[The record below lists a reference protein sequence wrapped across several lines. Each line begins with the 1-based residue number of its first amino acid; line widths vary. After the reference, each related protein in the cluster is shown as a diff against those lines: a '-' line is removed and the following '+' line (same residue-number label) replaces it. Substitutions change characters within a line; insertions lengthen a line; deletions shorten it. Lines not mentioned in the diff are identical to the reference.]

1 MNESSFWESWRNTE
15 WSREGGSRL
24 GKVTQAHIESR
35 SAAIREAAIHM
46 FARKGIG
53 AATMQDVAAEAG
65 LSAGAIYRYYPS
77 KDILLRA
84 IYAQLRAENEALFT
98 LAAQGATS
106 PLETLLNTGR
116 VVGERL
122 RSESVREGNILQLEA
137 ILDDA
142 RRSDDLVAESRQLRR
157 AYLALTERVLRQA
170 QITGGLDPEIDTQGL
185 AIMFLACMIGVQ
197 VLALEVEDA
206 REMEPVLQVFTE
218 MLRRF
223 APKPAVD
230 DIGLELVSVFE
241 ED

>member
-1 MNESSFWESWRNTE
+1 MA
-15 WSREGGSRL
+15 
-24 GKVTQAHIESR
+24 KVTQAHIESR
-35 SAAIREAAIHM
+35 SAAILGAAIHM

-53 AATMQDVAAEAG
+53 AATMQDVATEAG

-77 KDILLRA
+77 KDELLRA
-84 IYAQLRAENEALFT
+84 VFEQIRAENEALFT
-98 LAAQGATS
+98 QASLGAAS

-122 RSESVREGNILQLEA
+122 RSESVREANILQLEA

-142 RRSDDLVAESRQLRR
+142 RRSDELVAESRQLRR

-170 QITGGLDPEIDTQGL
+170 QLTGGLDPDIDTQGL

-206 REMEPVLQVFTE
+206 VEMEPVLQVITE

-223 APKPAVD
+223 APKPAAD
-230 DIGLELVSVFE
+230 DIGLEPVFLL
-241 ED
+241 EDN